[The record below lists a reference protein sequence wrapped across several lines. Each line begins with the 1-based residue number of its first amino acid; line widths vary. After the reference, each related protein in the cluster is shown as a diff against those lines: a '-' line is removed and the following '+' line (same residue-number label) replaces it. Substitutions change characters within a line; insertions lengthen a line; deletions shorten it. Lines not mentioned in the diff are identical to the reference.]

1 MTQKIS
7 IILVQMHETP
17 KMRWIHKT
25 VTILCYTPHM
35 KMGQYSRMP
44 RPQSERL

>member
-1 MTQKIS
+1 MAQKIS

-17 KMRWIHKT
+17 KLAEIHKT

-35 KMGQYSRMP
+35 KMGQSALS